1 MTINK
6 FGANMK
12 KYRTALGLSFAELST
27 LIDVSA
33 PTLQRYESGK
43 IKNVPYENILRL
55 AEIFNCRP
63 NELVGWDNYEN
74 DSNCEDKNSLEY
86 IFNMLSE
93 QGQKKFLDYLYD
105 LQNNPDNIDS
115 NQFVKDIFI
124 NGINNKALEKRKK
137 LAQELHI
144 LTKQEKSIM
153 KEK

>member
-12 KYRTALGLSFAELST
+12 KYRTALGLSFAELSK

-55 AEIFNCRP
+55 AEIFNCKP

-74 DSNCEDKNSLEY
+74 DSKNEDKNSLEY
-86 IFNMLSE
+86 IFDMLSE

-137 LAQELHI
+137 LAQELRI

-153 KEK
+153 KEE

>member
-74 DSNCEDKNSLEY
+74 DSNREDKNSLEY

-93 QGQKKFLDYLYD
+93 QGQKNF
-105 LQNNPDNIDS
+105 
-115 NQFVKDIFI
+115 
-124 NGINNKALEKRKK
+124 
-137 LAQELHI
+137 
-144 LTKQEKSIM
+144 
-153 KEK
+153 

>member
-74 DSNCEDKNSLEY
+74 DSNREDKNSLEY

-137 LAQELHI
+137 LAHELHI

>member
-1 MTINK
+1 MTE
-6 FGANMK
+6 F
-12 KYRTALGLSFAELST
+12 
-27 LIDVSA
+27 VSEVKTI
-33 PTLQRYESGK
+33 P
-43 IKNVPYENILRL
+43 
-55 AEIFNCRP
+55 FN
-63 NELVGWDNYEN
+63 
-74 DSNCEDKNSLEY
+74 EDR

>member
-74 DSNCEDKNSLEY
+74 DSNREDKNSLEY